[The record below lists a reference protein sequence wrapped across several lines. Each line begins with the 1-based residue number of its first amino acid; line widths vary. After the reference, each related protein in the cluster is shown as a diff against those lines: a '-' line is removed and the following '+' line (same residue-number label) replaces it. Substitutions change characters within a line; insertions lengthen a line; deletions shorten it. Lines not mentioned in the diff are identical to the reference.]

1 MIDRLRRAWCRYR
14 HQGLH
19 LDAVPIGRRR
29 PGLRC
34 RKCGAGFAS
43 LADAGRLRLSAY
55 ERVVSERER
64 EQVERLAIARE
75 RFDGTSY
82 RLVRG
87 GRLVGDYAD
96 AAHRRVVGGETLKVV
111 RLRPGG
117 AR

>member
-1 MIDRLRRAWCRYR
+1 MIGHLRRSWCRYHHR
-14 HQGLH
+14 GMH
-19 LDAVPIGRRR
+19 LDVIPIGSGR

-34 RKCGAGFAS
+34 RKCGAGFSS
-43 LADAGRLRLSAY
+43 LADAGRLRLSAL

-64 EQVERLAIARE
+64 EQVERLALVRE

-82 RLVRG
+82 RVVRG
-87 GRLVGDYAD
+87 GRLVGDYSD
-96 AAHRRVVGGETLKVV
+96 IAHRRVVGGETLKVV